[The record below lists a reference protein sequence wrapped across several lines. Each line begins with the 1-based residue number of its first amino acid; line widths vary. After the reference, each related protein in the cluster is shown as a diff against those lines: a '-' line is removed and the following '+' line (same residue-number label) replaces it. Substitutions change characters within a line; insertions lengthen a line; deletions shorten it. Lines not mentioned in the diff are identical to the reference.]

1 MKLPILILGLLTL
14 SSTIA
19 HRSPAEDGAAAN
31 VREESVSLLD
41 PKRNRSIPVQIYAAE
56 PVPSGKL
63 KPAIISHG
71 YGGKNTAYSF
81 IAKDLARRGFYVA
94 SIQHEIPGDEPLPT
108 TGEPYV
114 TRMPSWQRG
123 VQNILFVLEELKRT
137 KPELDYA
144 SLLLVGHSH
153 GGDASMLFARD
164 YPDLVHTVISLDN
177 RRMPFPRT
185 ARPRIL
191 SIRSIDQAPDAG
203 VMPSAAEQAELGMKV
218 VKLPATI
225 HNDMWDGA
233 TEEQK
238 AEILRHID
246 SFLEGNR

>member
-1 MKLPILILGLLTL
+1 MKLQILILPLVTL
-14 SSTIA
+14 SSVVPHPSAAQEST
-19 HRSPAEDGAAAN
+19 AAN
-31 VREESVSLLD
+31 VRMESVSLLD
-41 PKRNRSIPVQIYAAE
+41 AKRNRPIPVQIYAVE

-71 YGGKNTAYSF
+71 YGGKNTAYGF
-81 IAKDLARRGFYVA
+81 IARHLARRGFYVA
-94 SIQHEIPGDEPLPT
+94 SIQHEIPGDEPLPM

-144 SLLLVGHSH
+144 SLLLVGHSQ
-153 GGDASMLFARD
+153 GGDTSMLFARD
-164 YPDLVHTVISLDN
+164 HPDLVHTVISLDN

-185 ARPRIL
+185 ARPRIF
-191 SIRSIDQAPDAG
+191 SIRSSDQPADAG
-203 VMPSAAEQAELGMKV
+203 VIPSTNEQAELGMKV

-238 AEILRHID
+238 AEIIRYIDAFLR
-246 SFLEGNR
+246 